1 MLGPRPG
8 VGPNYVNLLDRA
20 NRRGWP
26 FPAQP
31 AKTSPV
37 MATIV
42 IVIHLIEMCIRDRAR
57 ADARVRVVDFLIDNS
72 IARDPNNF
80 WDGLHYR
87 GAIAVQIEDA
97 IAKAAGR

>member
-1 MLGPRPG
+1 L
-8 VGPNYVNLLDRA
+8 
-20 NRRGWP
+20 
-26 FPAQP
+26 PA
-31 AKTSPV
+31 AGSNGTAAIAACKN
-37 MATIV
+37 AA
-42 IVIHLIEMCIRDRAR
+42 HELAR